1 MAISP
6 ARAYQWRVLLIV
18 ELLAA
23 WLGLSLA
30 LGLPLGRAIRRADVR
45 EYPLRDTP
53 WWCGVA
59 DDEAAELDEALV
71 HRRPVAV

>member
-1 MAISP
+1 M
-6 ARAYQWRVLLIV
+6 LLIV
-18 ELLAA
+18 ELLTA

-53 WWCGVA
+53 WWCDVA
-59 DDEAAELDEALV
+59 DDERDDRALQ
-71 HRRPVAV
+71 REPVAV